1 MKNFNFSSSMISCA
15 WEDSIMLKYLSFFI
29 SKYFSVDEQEKSKG
43 IFLYQ
48 KKQMPFFITNFWW
61 FFTFNRK
68 TLGRKIVKIRKLN
81 TVSAKKIICQN
92 KNNAFTIFQQLF
104 FKIQRKKC
112 SQKIKVSLKSTISGR
127 GEGGRKG

>member
-15 WEDSIMLKYLSFFI
+15 WEDSIMLKYLSFFF

-92 KNNAFTIFQQLF
+92 KNNTFTIFQQLF

>member
-1 MKNFNFSSSMISCA
+1 MISCA
-15 WEDSIMLKYLSFFI
+15 WEDSIMLKYLSFFF

-92 KNNAFTIFQQLF
+92 KNNAFTIFNNYFL
-104 FKIQRKKC
+104 KYKGKNAVKK
-112 SQKIKVSLKSTISGR
+112 SKSV
-127 GEGGRKG
+127 